1 MKRVYFIANSY
12 DGAYFVLT
20 DNVEDYFQR
29 MAAYVL
35 NLEQSAKLNNYSFGS
50 VEMTQK
56 EYDNYKTEAQS
67 LEQSQINKTKEMED
81 ENIIPNIPNI
91 HKEEPRR
98 PMLEAIETDDSDMTE
113 DEDNLPI
120 PPKRPLPSERPH
132 LRLV

>member
-20 DNVEDYFQR
+20 DNVEEYFQR

-50 VEMTQK
+50 VEMTAK
-56 EYDNYKTEAQS
+56 EYEDYKSKAQN
-67 LEQSQINKTKEMED
+67 LEQSQIKKKQEEAEVEIEAPSEKEYIRPSLSAVETEESDFNEEED
-81 ENIIPNIPNI
+81 DLPAP
-91 HKEEPRR
+91 PR
-98 PMLEAIETDDSDMTE
+98 
-113 DEDNLPI
+113 
-120 PPKRPLPSERPH
+120 RPLPSERPH